1 MRSTSAFAVLLL
13 EAALV
18 TSDYVKNGMIY
29 EDGEPGIKGINARDT
44 SSIPASEK
52 NRPKPL
58 QGTPNGETRIWR
70 SLLTA
75 SRLLVPDQH

>member
-1 MRSTSAFAVLLL
+1 MRSTSAYAVLFL

-18 TSDYVKNGMIY
+18 TADYVKNGMIY

-44 SSIPASEK
+44 SGIPASEK

-58 QGTPNGETRIWR
+58 QGTLNGER
-70 SLLTA
+70 
-75 SRLLVPDQH
+75 QM